1 MTSERKIVL
10 IGVGLP
16 IILVI
21 GLLIWGTLRAGE
33 DGGRPGVNNVLGEVA
48 VSTNPYNDFLV
59 ETIDGD
65 AIRLSDLRGNIVVID
80 FWSSWCPPCRAEAR
94 VLAEASDKWLD
105 NGVRFVGISIWDDPK
120 AVVNFIDEFK
130 VNYPIAI
137 DSDGSIAVDFGV
149 KGIPEKFFVNP
160 EGKIVRKIAGP
171 NTSRSLDDVLA
182 LMSEEASGINA
193 N

>member
-33 DGGRPGVNNVLGEVA
+33 DGGRPGVNNVLGEVP

-94 VLAEASDKWLD
+94 VLAEASDRWLD
-105 NGVRFVGISIWDDPK
+105 NGVRFVGISIWDDPN
-120 AVVNFIDEFK
+120 AVVDFIDEFK